1 MAEELG
7 SLTPPVSPY
16 LIGSGESEVPGA
28 SRPPC
33 FNCAALDNRD
43 GARAFPCQAYLA
55 SGALKRLLLQLD
67 PSPAEY
73 EAETIELFGF
83 QWVTET
89 ALVESTALLFGLLRQ
104 QMQRLE
110 NMVQTSS
117 LDFGQANSLHYEA
130 EGIRQQ
136 CVTFLQYVKTFIF
149 RYLEPAREFT
159 DRPAHP
165 YEELEVQLPSAL
177 VEELHALKLYT
188 GRLSELPS
196 NVLATFKIQSQGKL
210 FPASWHLLHLHLDIH
225 WSTLEILHLLGE
237 KMLGQIVYAHQFMN
251 LTGEN
256 LTNASLFE
264 EHATSLIG
272 DLIGLSVNR
281 YTKVRPSE
289 ALASSPY
296 PCTCA
301 KELWAL
307 VLQLLDHRSKV
318 SHTEPFW
325 SCVNK
330 QLTNLLRGAS
340 CAEGLRL
347 GDSVH
352 CKDPLGFSW
361 WAVTHLAM
369 LYQFSRNGIAMDKFQ
384 KQLEGNWNFV
394 EKMLKRS
401 CDSQANVLEE
411 QLRMHLQ
418 CCLTLCSLWG
428 PNLTTVTTLW
438 EYYSKNLNSA
448 FNIPWLGL
456 KGLASVSKT
465 PFSMLEVVKNC
476 CRAEQNPD
484 LYKSENSFHIF
495 LRILTLQMKKGR
507 EANGGQPW
515 KQIKGRIYSKFHK
528 RKMEELTEMGFQNF
542 FSLFLVL
549 AAVAEIEDVTSRVSD
564 LLDLLSPR
572 SVSTAQRVLIWRG
585 CFAFIL
591 MYEEKN
597 LDIGVQAEKLAGSF
611 QQVAKEFLLKTT
623 DPSRKAA
630 LWTLLAAYVDG
641 VQEVFEMS
649 RYLHLSEEKL
659 LNDGFS
665 MLLPACWESKL
676 NTVLNFVQALL
687 AKLRSVYKRSA
698 QSLQQMP
705 VAAAQNAPSPL
716 LAKERHL
723 AIAAAL
729 WKQFFPSLKSMR
741 LSQTPPPQLAD
752 TAAGFTLL
760 AMDAPG
766 TAPSELKPQPLSTMM
781 QLFGWDDLVHFQ
793 LVSRYLSHL
802 ILRSA
807 LIEALSSIGCTSY
820 QALSVRSWF
829 RCVLQLHV
837 NQPVVSI
844 ENNSPACTF
853 GKTQSFSN
861 MNMDQLV
868 ELTRVVLKLPEVESI
883 FQRAQVEQSSVT
895 QDPKSALHQF
905 IKVVGRTYA
914 GLQTLTE
921 KSTMVSKCLEYIG
934 DVLKYIKP
942 YLVNKGPSEG
952 LHLTH
957 RTVGCLVK
965 YWAPVLATSKAQQLL
980 FRIIDCLLLPH
991 AVFQQD
997 RALPPAVLSALRES
1011 LPLYLQGLSV
1021 ITVQSQT
1028 QGAYLKQQLRS
1039 IIQQYFGRFLPAF
1052 PSGSGVVN
1060 HPILLSLCEK
1070 TAITRTSHLRKT
1082 VLQVVNENYL
1092 LFKGRAPPPRL
1103 ASVLSFLFEVL
1114 RRTESGETAGDAD
1127 LVLPAVLKCLL
1138 FVNEPQVKKLST
1150 DILQHVVE
1158 NCQIGS
1164 TEGPRTQLTSILRQ
1178 FIQEHIMIYDHQVY
1192 HVLEKVAVLDQALV
1206 IGLIPTVTQAL
1217 KDSEYKQGLGRN
1229 SGQRDAYGRLLSHLG
1244 EAGQAEIL
1252 KLEDDS
1258 C

>member
-55 SGALKRLLLQLD
+55 SGALKRWVAAAVNGLLLQSRSCFL
-67 PSPAEY
+67 
-73 EAETIELFGF
+73 
-83 QWVTET
+83 
-89 ALVESTALLFGLLRQ
+89 
-104 QMQRLE
+104 
-110 NMVQTSS
+110 
-117 LDFGQANSLHYEA
+117 GQANSLHYEA

-369 LYQFSRNGIAMDKFQ
+369 LYQFSRNGIAMDK

-687 AKLRSVYKRSA
+687 AKLSVRVSV
-698 QSLQQMP
+698 P
-705 VAAAQNAPSPL
+705 V
-716 LAKERHL
+716 
-723 AIAAAL
+723 
-729 WKQFFPSLKSMR
+729 
-741 LSQTPPPQLAD
+741 T
-752 TAAGFTLL
+752 GFTLL